1 MNDLQNQVRIMTDL
15 HTEARQQGQLAT
27 YRELTKMFS
36 EIDTSNMT
44 NITNSL
50 VKIMKHTNEKMLE
63 LEKDVK
69 FK

>member
-1 MNDLQNQVRIMTDL
+1 MHEQIKIMTDL
-15 HTEARQQGQLAT
+15 HTEATKQGQLAA
-27 YRELTKMFS
+27 YRELNKMFS
-36 EIDTSNMT
+36 QIDTSNMT

-50 VKIMKHTNEKMLE
+50 VKIMKHTNERLLE

>member
-1 MNDLQNQVRIMTDL
+1 MHEQIKIMTDL
-15 HTEARQQGQLAT
+15 HTEARQQGQLAA

-50 VKIMKHTNEKMLE
+50 VKIMKHTNERLLE

>member
-1 MNDLQNQVRIMTDL
+1 MNDLQEQAVIINDL
-15 HTEARQQGQLAT
+15 HIEARKQGQLAV
-27 YRELTKMFS
+27 YRELNKMFS
-36 EIDTSNMT
+36 EIDTS

-50 VKIMKHTNEKMLE
+50 VKIMKHTSERMLE

>member
-1 MNDLQNQVRIMTDL
+1 MHDIRQIKIMTDL

-44 NITNSL
+44 NITNSV

>member
-1 MNDLQNQVRIMTDL
+1 MHDIRQIKIMTDL
-15 HTEARQQGQLAT
+15 HTEARQQGQLAA
-27 YRELTKMFS
+27 YRELTKRFS
-36 EIDTSNMT
+36 EIDTSNLT

-50 VKIMKHTNEKMLE
+50 VKIMKYTSERMLE

>member
-1 MNDLQNQVRIMTDL
+1 MHEQIKIMTDL
-15 HTEARQQGQLAT
+15 HTEARQQGQLAA

-36 EIDTSNMT
+36 EIDTSNLT

-50 VKIMKHTNEKMLE
+50 VKIMKHTNERLLE

>member
-1 MNDLQNQVRIMTDL
+1 MHEQIKIMTDL
-15 HTEARQQGQLAT
+15 HTEATKQGQLAA
-27 YRELTKMFS
+27 YRELNKMFS

-50 VKIMKHTNEKMLE
+50 VKIMKHTNERLLE

>member
-1 MNDLQNQVRIMTDL
+1 MNDLQNQVRIMTNL
-15 HTEARQQGQLAT
+15 HTEARQQGQLAA

-50 VKIMKHTNEKMLE
+50 VKIMKHTNERMLE

>member
-15 HTEARQQGQLAT
+15 HNEARQQGQLAT

-50 VKIMKHTNEKMLE
+50 VKIMKHTNERMLE

>member
-1 MNDLQNQVRIMTDL
+1 MHDIRQIKIMTDL

-27 YRELTKMFS
+27 YRELNKMFS

-44 NITNSL
+44 NITNS
-50 VKIMKHTNEKMLE
+50 VIKIMKYTSERMLE